1 MHVSVPIDI
10 LTQDSEGI
18 KRATKHTREM
28 RFVSI
33 SFLFHAQHL
42 SALFVAEQLDSN
54 LLRCINTFTLS

>member
-10 LTQDSEGI
+10 LTQDNEGI

-28 RFVSI
+28 RFVGI
-33 SFLFHAQHL
+33 SFLFDAQHL
-42 SALFVAEQLDSN
+42 SALFIEEQLDSN